1 MPCQQ
6 GKVDEKHAVTANIGT
21 IRMKTINPLPMIIM
35 LVIVVM
41 MIVWML

>member
-1 MPCQQ
+1 M
-6 GKVDEKHAVTANIGT
+6 HAVSANIGT
-21 IRMKTINPLPMIIM
+21 IGMKTINPLPMIIM